1 MWTTVSM
8 LLCVA
13 VLWQGLAY
21 GDPITKPL
29 AADEADLNV
38 LEVGNGANIVLD
50 PDKGSI
56 LATLERMQLDQD
68 QLRQDMQQSEAR
80 LMALVQSLQ
89 EENALL
95 REQQQ
100 DMQVMAME
108 KISDMG
114 KEVRE
119 NLHKM
124 GQQVQKQ
131 VMELVKMVGE
141 VMNQQAE
148 VMEQAGAMQGVLD
161 VVQEFEDEAR
171 KVTSQLAQVKD
182 RLTSAETR
190 ISQLE
195 VNING
200 HASQLTTVQQRLDTM
215 ESLLQDLRGG
225 QGTPSPPP
233 SSTSEPTSPL
243 TSTEPITTSLTSTL
257 KPTDTPDVQLLF
269 SIPSDNWS
277 YDNSLITSILVTKRE
292 KLIIGNLFADKL
304 DISSLDSP
312 AVVEASYNVHRPW
325 AMLELKDGT
334 IAVTMEDRY
343 EIAIYRVSG
352 SSLQKV
358 RNIPTEEDYFG
369 IAQGPNDTLIVSNR
383 RVTRTARIDVI
394 NMQGGK
400 LRTLYEDERDVMID
414 PFCLKSLGDDVY
426 VSDWTS
432 SRVFRVNVHTGE
444 VKFNIG
450 DLDLSDLQFEQPRK
464 MDFDNNGNLYIATGG
479 SVCNS
484 RYDGYFCVVQI
495 TPSGSWRVIRDY
507 VPQSSGTYPYGLE
520 VTSSQIII
528 SWCNWYET
536 WSSELTAYSLPQ
548 QQEEST
554 PEAAQKICVHSP
566 KPKGNSGSPALT
578 NVALNKPA
586 IQSTYHPRYG
596 NPEKA
601 VDGSK
606 STAIAQCTHTA
617 DVDHN
622 PIRWWR
628 VDLMGLFE
636 VSAVVITNRGDC
648 CGYRLSD
655 FDIYVV
661 RTLTDPTETQHDPK
675 DLCLHRDEHIEDGA
689 TTRLECGHPIVGQ
702 YVSLVLRTDSWP
714 LHFCEI
720 EVLGRPASDSISTAS
735 TSVSISE
742 TTPTT
747 SSSQSTS
754 MSTSTVTGT
763 TEEEVTLDFVPY
775 YD

>member
-1 MWTTVSM
+1 MWTTISL
-8 LLCVA
+8 LLCVD
-13 VLWQGLAY
+13 VLWQGSVH
-21 GDPITKPL
+21 GDPITTPL

-38 LEVGNGANIVLD
+38 LEVGNSANIVLD

-56 LATLERMQLDQD
+56 LETLERMQLDQD

-131 VMELVKMVGE
+131 VMELVKTVGE

-161 VVQEFEDEAR
+161 VVQEFEDEAH

-200 HASQLTTVQQRLDTM
+200 HASQLTTVQQKVGTM

-225 QGTPSPPP
+225 QGTPPPPP
-233 SSTSEPTSPL
+233 SSTPTTEPTSPV
-243 TSTEPITTSLTSTL
+243 TYTY
-257 KPTDTPDVQLLF
+257 KPTDTPDVRLLF
-269 SIPSDNWS
+269 AVDPDNR
-277 YDNSLITSILVTKRE
+277 YSLITSILVTKRE
-292 KLIIGNLFADKL
+292 KLIIGDLFADKL
-304 DISSLDSP
+304 DILSLDSP

-358 RNIPTEEDYFG
+358 RNIPTEEYYFA

-383 RVTRTARIDVI
+383 RRSATARIDVI

-400 LRTLYEDERDVMID
+400 LRTLYEDVQGNVMIN
-414 PFCLKSLGDDVY
+414 PFCLKRFGDDVY
-426 VSDWTS
+426 VTDWTS

-444 VKFNIG
+444 VKFTIG

-479 SVCNS
+479 RVCNS

-507 VPQSSGTYPYGLE
+507 VPQNGGTYPYGLE
-520 VTSSQIII
+520 VTSSEIII
-528 SWCNWYET
+528 SWCIWKGS
-536 WSSELTAYSLPQ
+536 WSSELTAYSLPEQ
-548 QQEEST
+548 
-554 PEAAQKICVHSP
+554 PEGSI
-566 KPKGNSGSPALT
+566 PKGALT

-720 EVLGRPASDSISTAS
+720 EVLGRPASDGITTTSTPVR
-735 TSVSISE
+735 TSE
-742 TTPTT
+742 TSPTYSTTP
-747 SSSQSTS
+747 
-754 MSTSTVTGT
+754 
-763 TEEEVTLDFVPY
+763 
-775 YD
+775 